1 MYPASIWTR
10 VWAGALR
17 TGRMKNEKRFSKRG
31 SNMVLIAFLTKT
43 RNMEA
48 RLTEL
53 KDKMKNLGK

>member
-10 VWAGALR
+10 VWAGALKID
-17 TGRMKNEKRFSKRG
+17 RMKNEKRFSKRG

-48 RLTEL
+48 RLTES
-53 KDKMKNLGK
+53 KDKMKNLGR